1 MFYPAILNIG
11 TEDVPSKRAKVT
23 KSIKFVHMLEFVAT
37 HPLIHV
43 FEFKAGFSKALA
55 GVGSIDPPEIVDKTT
70 VGASLADGYVQKLS
84 IAHDKDK
91 SWGGGF

>member
-1 MFYPAILNIG
+1 M
-11 TEDVPSKRAKVT
+11 PSKRAKVT

-37 HPLIHV
+37 HPTIHV
-43 FEFKAGFSKALA
+43 FEFKVGFSKALA